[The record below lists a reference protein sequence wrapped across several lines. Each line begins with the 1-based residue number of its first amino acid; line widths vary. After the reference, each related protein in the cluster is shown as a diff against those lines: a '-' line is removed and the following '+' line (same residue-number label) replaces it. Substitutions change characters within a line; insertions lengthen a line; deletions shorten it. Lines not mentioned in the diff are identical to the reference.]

1 MEKSVPAQLQVTP
14 IIYASSIMGT
24 RNKVDPHL
32 QLIQSNISIYFKLKM
47 RLKSPLRL
55 NETVAEASK
64 TKTIKLK
71 RLKNP

>member
-1 MEKSVPAQLQVTP
+1 MEMLDSAQLQVTP
-14 IIYASSIMGT
+14 IIYASGIMGT

-32 QLIQSNISIYFKLKM
+32 QPIQRNISIYFKMKM

-55 NETVAEASK
+55 NETVVEASK

-71 RLKNP
+71 RLKYP